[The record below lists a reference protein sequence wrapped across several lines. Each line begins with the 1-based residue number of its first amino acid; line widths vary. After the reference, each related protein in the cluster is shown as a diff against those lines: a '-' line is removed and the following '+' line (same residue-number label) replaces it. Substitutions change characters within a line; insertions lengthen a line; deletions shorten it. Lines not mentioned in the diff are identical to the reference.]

1 MNKEI
6 VIFQAN
12 DSKKIEVVFEDGTVW
27 LTQAQMAELFQRDR
41 SIITKHI
48 KNVFKETGLEE
59 KSNVRFLH
67 IANSDKPVKTFS
79 FDVVV
84 SVGNRV
90 KSSSINQFKT
100 WAEDVIKARTT
111 SLMIPDN
118 SISNLIK
125 IIRNQQVMLD
135 SDLAVLYGVETK
147 RLIEQVT
154 RNIERFPE
162 DFMFQ
167 LTWDECKSLRSQI
180 VTLNSRSQIA
190 TLKLKQGDNVKY
202 LPYAFTEQG
211 AAMLSGVLHSPIAI
225 EANIRIMRVFV
236 GMRHFINENM
246 KLFQRIENIEYNQ
259 LEIVQSQKKI
269 ETHVQESDQK
279 IEELFQRLDEGRTN
293 PKEGIFFDGQIFDAY
308 IFVSNLIKK
317 AQKEIILIDNYVD
330 ESVLNV
336 LSKRNE
342 NVSVTIYTSKI
353 SNQLKLDLD
362 KYNSQYQPITI
373 KNFNKSHDRFLIID
387 DEVYHIGA
395 SLKDLGKK
403 WFAFS
408 ILNFPKEEIIGK
420 LE

>member
-1 MNKEI
+1 MEKETI
-6 VIFQAN
+6 IFQTN

-48 KNVFKETGLEE
+48 KNVFMETVLEE

-67 IANSDKPVKTFS
+67 IANSDKPVKCFS
-79 FDVVV
+79 FDVII

-100 WAEDVIKARTT
+100 WAEDVIKARTS

-118 SISNLIK
+118 SIRNLIK

-135 SDLAVLYGVETK
+135 SDLAALYGVETK

-167 LTWDECKSLRSQI
+167 LTWEECGFSRSQF
-180 VTLNSRSQIA
+180 VTLNSRSQFA
-190 TLKLKQGDNVKY
+190 TLKLKQGDNIKY

-211 AAMLSGVLHSPIAI
+211 VAMLSGVLHSPIAV
-225 EANIRIMRVFV
+225 EANIRIMRAFV
-236 GMRHFINENM
+236 GMRHFINENA

-269 ETHVQESDQK
+269 EAHVQESDQK

-308 IFVSNLIKK
+308 VFVSNLIKK
-317 AQKEIILIDNYVD
+317 AQKEIILIDNYID
-330 ESVLNV
+330 ESVLNF
-336 LSKRNE
+336 LSKRNG
-342 NVSVTIYTSKI
+342 NVDVTIYTSKI
-353 SNQLKLDLD
+353 SNQFKLDLE

-387 DEVYHIGA
+387 DEIYHLGA
-395 SLKDLGKK
+395 SLKDLGRK

-408 ILNFPKEEIIGK
+408 ILHCSKELLLNNII
-420 LE
+420 

>member
-1 MNKEI
+1 METETI
-6 VIFQAN
+6 IFQTN

-118 SISNLIK
+118 SIRNLIK
-125 IIRNQQVMLD
+125 IIRNQHVMLD

-167 LTWDECKSLRSQI
+167 LTWEECGF
-180 VTLNSRSQIA
+180 SRSQIA
-190 TLKLKQGDNVKY
+190 TLNLRSQFATSSLENYGGRRY

-211 AAMLSGVLHSPIAI
+211 VAMLSGVLHSPAAV
-225 EANIRIMRVFV
+225 EANIRIMRAFV
-236 GMRHFINENM
+236 GMRRFINENM

-317 AQKEIILIDNYVD
+317 AQKKIILIDNYVD

-362 KYNSQYQPITI
+362 KYNSQYQPITVE
-373 KNFNKSHDRFLIID
+373 NFNKSHDRFLIID
-387 DEVYHIGA
+387 DEIYHLGA

-408 ILNFPKEEIIGK
+408 ILNFSKEDIIGK
-420 LE
+420 LK

>member
-1 MNKEI
+1 MEKEI
-6 VIFQAN
+6 IFYQPN
-12 DSKKIEVVFEDGTVW
+12 DQIKLEVVLEDGNVW

-48 KNVFKETGLEE
+48 KNVFTETGLEE

-67 IANSDKPVKTFS
+67 IANSDKPVKCFS
-79 FDVVV
+79 FDVII

-90 KSSSINQFKT
+90 KSSGINQFKI
-100 WAEDVIKARTT
+100 WAEDVIKARTS

-118 SISNLIK
+118 SIRNLIK
-125 IIRNQQVMLD
+125 IIRNQHVMLD

-180 VTLNSRSQIA
+180 VTSSLRSQIA
-190 TLKLKQGDNVKY
+190 TLNSKQGQHIKY

-211 AAMLSGVLHSPIAI
+211 VAMLSSVLHSPTAI
-225 EANIRIMRVFV
+225 EANIRIMRAFV
-236 GMRHFINENM
+236 GMRHFINENAR
-246 KLFQRIENIEYNQ
+246 LFQRIETIEFHQ
-259 LEIVQSQKKI
+259 LEMEHHQN
-269 ETHVQESDQK
+269 ESDRK
-279 IEELFQRLDEGRTN
+279 IDELFDRLDKKEEY
-293 PKEGIFFDGQIFDAY
+293 PSEGIFFDGQIFDAY
-308 IFVSNLIKK
+308 VFVSNLIKK
-317 AQKEIILIDNYVD
+317 AQKEIILIDNYID
-330 ESVLNV
+330 ESVLNI

-342 NVSVTIYTSKI
+342 NVNATIYTSKI
-353 SNQLKLDLD
+353 SNQFKLDLE

-387 DEVYHIGA
+387 SDVYHLGA
-395 SLKDLGKK
+395 SLKDLGKR

-408 ILNFPKEEIIGK
+408 ILSFSREEIIAK
-420 LE
+420 TKS